1 MCIAQNPITDAL
13 VTAGLTA
20 VTTVVQPT
28 AAVAQSG
35 NILIVICEF
44 FYFSHKFLTS

>member
-20 VTTVVQPT
+20 VTTITQPV
-28 AAVAQSG
+28 AAVTQSG
-35 NILIVICEF
+35 NILIVICK
-44 FYFSHKFLTS
+44 Y